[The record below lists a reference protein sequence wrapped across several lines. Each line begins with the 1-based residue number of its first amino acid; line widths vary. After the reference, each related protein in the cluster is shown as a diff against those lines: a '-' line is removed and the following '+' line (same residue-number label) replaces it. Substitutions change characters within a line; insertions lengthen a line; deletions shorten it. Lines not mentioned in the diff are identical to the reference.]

1 MIYHK
6 TQKIQA
12 TSLDFLFCLR
22 RHIEKAIRTC
32 YNIRK
37 NLPIWQ
43 SFGKGGEIMVGAA
56 EANAM
61 NLYIL
66 SNYEKARLCT
76 SRPISAGEKKRLKTS
91 AEIMSAI
98 LCGLAGGN
106 CDAERIN
113 AFIDSNKGKIFP
125 IDCNR
130 CEAVCGADYS
140 EKQRE
145 ILGKMTS
152 LLYSIEA
159 ILSKPRIRKSE
170 RMELYCLLHAFHN
183 LPRALLDC
191 SSKLYISPDDAVQYA
206 DEWLSRVQASP
217 AEN

>member
-1 MIYHK
+1 MKH
-6 TQKIQA
+6 TV
-12 TSLDFLFCLR
+12 
-22 RHIEKAIRTC
+22 
-32 YNIRK
+32 
-37 NLPIWQ
+37 WQ
-43 SFGKGGEIMVGAA
+43 SYRKGGEIMVDAA

-61 NLYIL
+61 NLYII

-76 SRPISAGEKKRLKTS
+76 SKPISAGEKKRLKTS
-91 AEIMSAI
+91 TDIMSAI

-106 CDAERIN
+106 CDEERIN
-113 AFIDSNKGKIFP
+113 AFIESNKGKIFP

-130 CEAVCGADYS
+130 REAICGTDYS
-140 EKQRE
+140 EKQGE

-170 RMELYCLLHAFHN
+170 RWELYCLLHAFHN
-183 LPRALLDC
+183 LPRALFGC
-191 SSKLYISPDDAVQYA
+191 SSELYIHPDDAMRYA
-206 DEWLSRVQASP
+206 DEWLSRVHESP

>member
-6 TQKIQA
+6 TKK
-12 TSLDFLFCLR
+12 SKPDGLDFLFHLR
-22 RHIEKAIRTC
+22 PHIEKAIRTC
-32 YNIRK
+32 YNIKK

-56 EANAM
+56 ETNAM

-76 SRPISAGEKKRLKTS
+76 SKPISAGEKKRLKTS

-113 AFIDSNKGKIFP
+113 AFIESNRGKIFP
-125 IDCNR
+125 ADCSL
-130 CEAVCGADYS
+130 CGAVCGADYS

-152 LLYSIEA
+152 LLYSIES

-183 LPRALLDC
+183 LPRALFDC
-191 SSKLYISPDDAVQYA
+191 SSELYISPDDAIRHA

-217 AEN
+217 DEN